1 MRGIT
6 KFVIMDILKNRII
19 LIYTLILCVFSWS
32 IFSLEDNTSKGI
44 MSLLNIILLTVP
56 LVSIIF
62 GNIYMYNSA
71 EFIELLVSQPV
82 KRSAIWSSLFL
93 GLTLALNTSFFIGIG
108 LPVLLF
114 VPSMTG
120 FTVIFSGLLITTIF
134 VSIAMLCAILMR
146 DKARGIGLSIMIW
159 LFLSLIYDGLVLF
172 FMFQYA
178 DYPIE
183 KPMAILAA
191 FNPIDLARIQVLLQV
206 DVAVLMG
213 YTGAIF
219 KKMFGTSIG
228 LMVSLF
234 IMFLWIMLPYL
245 LSLRL
250 FNKKDL

>member
-6 KFVIMDILKNRII
+6 KFVITDILKNRII
-19 LIYTLILCVFSWS
+19 LIYTIILCVFSWS

-44 MSLLNIILLTVP
+44 MSLLNVILLTVP

-93 GLTLALNTSFFIGIG
+93 GLSLALNTSFFIGIG

-120 FTVIFSGLLITTIF
+120 VTVIFSGMLITTIF

-213 YTGAIF
+213 FTGAIF
-219 KKMFGTSIG
+219 KKMFGTSVG
-228 LMVSLF
+228 LIVSLM
-234 IMFLWIMLPYL
+234 IMLVWILLPYL

>member
-1 MRGIT
+1 MKGIT
-6 KFVIMDILKNRII
+6 KFVITDILKNKII
-19 LIYTLILCVFSWS
+19 LFYALILCVFSWS

-62 GNIYMYNSA
+62 SNIYMYNSA

-82 KRSAIWSSLFL
+82 KRSSIWTSLFI
-93 GLTLALNTSFFIGIG
+93 GLSLALNAAFFVGIGI
-108 LPVLLF
+108 PVLIF
-114 VPSMTG
+114 VPFMTAI
-120 FTVIFSGLLITTIF
+120 TVIVTGMLITTIF
-134 VSIAMLCAILMR
+134 VSIAMLCSILMR
-146 DKARGIGLSIMIW
+146 DKARGIGLSIILW

-191 FNPIDLARIQVLLQV
+191 LNPIDLARIQVLLHV
-206 DVAVLMG
+206 DAAALMG

-219 KKMFGTSIG
+219 KKMFGTFAGYI
-228 LMVSLF
+228 VSL
-234 IMFLWIMLPYL
+234 MLMLAWTVFPFVF
-245 LSLRL
+245 SL
-250 FNKKDL
+250 K

>member
-6 KFVIMDILKNRII
+6 KFVIIDILKNRII

-44 MSLLNIILLTVP
+44 MSLLNVILLTVP

-62 GNIYMYNSA
+62 GNIYMYNST

-120 FTVIFSGLLITTIF
+120 ITVIFSGMLITTVF

-191 FNPIDLARIQVLLQV
+191 SNPIDLARIQVLLQV

>member
-1 MRGIT
+1 MKGIT
-6 KFVIMDILKNRII
+6 KFVITDILKNKII
-19 LIYTLILCVFSWS
+19 LFYALILCVFSWS

-62 GNIYMYNSA
+62 SNIYMYNSA

-82 KRSAIWSSLFL
+82 KRSSIWTSLFI
-93 GLTLALNTSFFIGIG
+93 GLSLALNAAFFVGIGI
-108 LPVLLF
+108 PVLIF
-114 VPSMTG
+114 VSFMTAI
-120 FTVIFSGLLITTIF
+120 TVIVTGMLITTIF
-134 VSIAMLCAILMR
+134 VSIAMLCSILMR
-146 DKARGIGLSIMIW
+146 DKARGIGLSIILW

-191 FNPIDLARIQVLLQV
+191 LNPIDLARIQVLLHV
-206 DVAVLMG
+206 DAAALMG

-219 KKMFGTSIG
+219 KKMFGTFAGYI
-228 LMVSLF
+228 VSLMLMLAWTVF
-234 IMFLWIMLPYL
+234 PFLI
-245 LSLRL
+245 SLKL

>member
-1 MRGIT
+1 MKGIT
-6 KFVIMDILKNRII
+6 KFVITDILKNKII
-19 LIYTLILCVFSWS
+19 LFYALILCVFSWS

-62 GNIYMYNSA
+62 SNIYMYNSA

-82 KRSAIWSSLFL
+82 KRSSIWTSLFI
-93 GLTLALNTSFFIGIG
+93 GLSLALNAAFFVGIGI
-108 LPVLLF
+108 PVLIF
-114 VPSMTG
+114 VPFMTAI
-120 FTVIFSGLLITTIF
+120 TVIVTGMLITTIF
-134 VSIAMLCAILMR
+134 VSIAMLCSILMR
-146 DKARGIGLSIMIW
+146 DKARGIGLSIILW

-191 FNPIDLARIQVLLQV
+191 LNPIDLARIQVLLHV
-206 DVAVLMG
+206 DTAALMG

-219 KKMFGTSIG
+219 KKMFGTFTGYI
-228 LMVSLF
+228 
-234 IMFLWIMLPYL
+234 
-245 LSLRL
+245 LSLMLMLAWTVLPFLISLKL

>member
-19 LIYTLILCVFSWS
+19 LIYTVILCVFSWS

-44 MSLLNIILLTVP
+44 MSLLNVILLTVP

-120 FTVIFSGLLITTIF
+120 ITVIFSGMLITTVF

-213 YTGAIF
+213 FTGAIF

-228 LMVSLF
+228 LILSLM
-234 IMFLWIMLPYL
+234 IMLLWIVLPYL
-245 LSLRL
+245 FSLRL

>member
-6 KFVIMDILKNRII
+6 KFVIIDILKNRII

-44 MSLLNIILLTVP
+44 MSLLNVILLTVP

-120 FTVIFSGLLITTIF
+120 ITVIFSGMLITTVF

>member
-6 KFVIMDILKNRII
+6 KFVITDILKNRII
-19 LIYTLILCVFSWS
+19 LIYTIILCVFSWS

-114 VPSMTG
+114 VPSLTG
-120 FTVIFSGLLITTIF
+120 ITVIFSGMLITTIF

-159 LFLSLIYDGLVLF
+159 LFLTLIYDGLVLF

-191 FNPIDLARIQVLLQV
+191 LNPIDLARIQVLLQV

-213 YTGAIF
+213 FTGAIF
-219 KKMFGTSIG
+219 KKMFGTSLG
-228 LMVSLF
+228 LIVSLM
-234 IMFLWIMLPYL
+234 IMLLWIVLPYL

>member
-6 KFVIMDILKNRII
+6 KFVITDILKNRII
-19 LIYTLILCVFSWS
+19 LIYTIILCVFSWS

-44 MSLLNIILLTVP
+44 MSLLNVILLTVP

-219 KKMFGTSIG
+219 KKMFGTSVG
-228 LMVSLF
+228 LIVSLM
-234 IMFLWIMLPYL
+234 IMSLWILLPYL
-245 LSLRL
+245 VSLRL

>member
-6 KFVIMDILKNRII
+6 KFVITDILKNRII
-19 LIYTLILCVFSWS
+19 LIYTIILCVFSWS

-44 MSLLNIILLTVP
+44 MSLLNVILLTVP

-62 GNIYMYNSA
+62 GNIYMYNSS

-93 GLTLALNTSFFIGIG
+93 GLSLALITSFFIGIG

-120 FTVIFSGLLITTIF
+120 VTVIFSGMLITTIF

-213 YTGAIF
+213 FTGAIF

-228 LMVSLF
+228 LMVSLCF
-234 IMFLWIMLPYL
+234 MFLWIMLPYL

>member
-6 KFVIMDILKNRII
+6 KFVITDILKNRII
-19 LIYTLILCVFSWS
+19 LIYTIILCVFSWS

-44 MSLLNIILLTVP
+44 MSLLNVILLTVP

-82 KRSAIWSSLFL
+82 KRSAIWTSLFL
-93 GLTLALNTSFFIGIG
+93 GLSLALNTSFFIGIG

-120 FTVIFSGLLITTIF
+120 VTVIFSGMLITTIF

-213 YTGAIF
+213 FTGAIF
-219 KKMFGTSIG
+219 KKMFGTSVG
-228 LMVSLF
+228 LIVSLM
-234 IMFLWIMLPYL
+234 IMLLWIVLPYL

>member
-1 MRGIT
+1 MKGIT
-6 KFVIMDILKNRII
+6 KFVITDILKNKII
-19 LIYTLILCVFSWS
+19 LFYALILCVFSWS

-62 GNIYMYNSA
+62 SNIYMYNSA

-82 KRSAIWSSLFL
+82 KRSSIWTSLFI
-93 GLTLALNTSFFIGIG
+93 GLSLALNAAFFVGIGI
-108 LPVLLF
+108 PVLIF
-114 VPSMTG
+114 VSFMTAI
-120 FTVIFSGLLITTIF
+120 TVIVTGMLITTIF
-134 VSIAMLCAILMR
+134 VSIAMLCSILMR
-146 DKARGIGLSIMIW
+146 DKARGIGLSIILW

-191 FNPIDLARIQVLLQV
+191 LNPIDLARIQVLLHV
-206 DVAVLMG
+206 DAAALMG

-219 KKMFGTSIG
+219 KKMFGTFTGYI
-228 LMVSLF
+228 
-234 IMFLWIMLPYL
+234 
-245 LSLRL
+245 LSLMLMLAWTVLPFLISLKL

>member
-114 VPSMTG
+114 VPSLTG
-120 FTVIFSGLLITTIF
+120 ITVIFSGMLITTIF

-213 YTGAIF
+213 FTGAIF
-219 KKMFGTSIG
+219 KKMFGTSLG
-228 LMVSLF
+228 LIVSLM
-234 IMFLWIMLPYL
+234 IMLLWILLPYL

>member
-1 MRGIT
+1 MKGIT
-6 KFVIMDILKNRII
+6 KFVITDILKNKII
-19 LIYTLILCVFSWS
+19 LFYALILCVFSWS

-62 GNIYMYNSA
+62 SNIYMYNSA

-82 KRSAIWSSLFL
+82 KRSSIWTSLFI
-93 GLTLALNTSFFIGIG
+93 GLSLALNAAFFVGIGI
-108 LPVLLF
+108 PVLIF
-114 VPSMTG
+114 VSFMTAI
-120 FTVIFSGLLITTIF
+120 TVIVTGMLITTIF
-134 VSIAMLCAILMR
+134 VSIAMLCSILMR
-146 DKARGIGLSIMIW
+146 DKARGIGLSIILW

-191 FNPIDLARIQVLLQV
+191 LNPIDLARIQVLLHV
-206 DVAVLMG
+206 DTAALMG

-219 KKMFGTSIG
+219 KKMFGTFTGYI
-228 LMVSLF
+228 
-234 IMFLWIMLPYL
+234 
-245 LSLRL
+245 LSLMLMLAWTVLPFLISLKL

>member
-6 KFVIMDILKNRII
+6 KFVILDILKNRII

-32 IFSLEDNTSKGI
+32 IFSLEDNTAKGI
-44 MSLLNIILLTVP
+44 MSLLNVILLTVP

-82 KRSAIWSSLFL
+82 KRSTIWSSLFL

-120 FTVIFSGLLITTIF
+120 ITVIFSGMLITTIF

-213 YTGAIF
+213 FTGAIF

-234 IMFLWIMLPYL
+234 IMFLWIILPYL

>member
-1 MRGIT
+1 MKGIT
-6 KFVIMDILKNRII
+6 KFVITDILKNKII
-19 LIYTLILCVFSWS
+19 LFYALILCVFSWS

-62 GNIYMYNSA
+62 SNIYMYNSA

-82 KRSAIWSSLFL
+82 KRSSIWTSLFI
-93 GLTLALNTSFFIGIG
+93 GLSLALNAAFFVGIGI
-108 LPVLLF
+108 PVLIF
-114 VPSMTG
+114 VPFMTAI
-120 FTVIFSGLLITTIF
+120 TVIITGMLITTIF
-134 VSIAMLCAILMR
+134 VSIAMLCSILMR
-146 DKARGIGLSIMIW
+146 DKARGIGLSIILW

-191 FNPIDLARIQVLLQV
+191 LNPIDLARIQVLLHV
-206 DVAVLMG
+206 DAAALMG

-219 KKMFGTSIG
+219 KKMFGTFAGYI
-228 LMVSLF
+228 VSLVLMLAWTVF
-234 IMFLWIMLPYL
+234 PFLI
-245 LSLRL
+245 SLKL

>member
-1 MRGIT
+1 MKGIT
-6 KFVIMDILKNRII
+6 KFVITDILKNKII
-19 LIYTLILCVFSWS
+19 LFYALILCVFSWS

-62 GNIYMYNSA
+62 SNIYMYNSA

-82 KRSAIWSSLFL
+82 KRSSIWTSLFI
-93 GLTLALNTSFFIGIG
+93 GLSLALNAAFFVGIGI
-108 LPVLLF
+108 PVLIF
-114 VPSMTG
+114 VSFMTAI
-120 FTVIFSGLLITTIF
+120 TVIVTGMLITTIF
-134 VSIAMLCAILMR
+134 VSIAMLCSILMR
-146 DKARGIGLSIMIW
+146 DKARGIGLSIILW

-191 FNPIDLARIQVLLQV
+191 LNPIDLARIQVLLHV
-206 DVAVLMG
+206 DAAALMG

-219 KKMFGTSIG
+219 KKMFGTFAGYI
-228 LMVSLF
+228 VSLMLMLAWTAF
-234 IMFLWIMLPYL
+234 PFLI
-245 LSLRL
+245 SLKL